1 MWKTIDLFA
10 QPTPFYLIP
19 PFCHPP
25 FIKNFSDHPTP
36 LFLENL
42 EDLIPPLLK
51 KGGSH
56 YAVMADYV
64 TTCLRSP

>member
-1 MWKTIDLFA
+1 MWKTIDLCA
-10 QPTPFYLIP
+10 QPTPFYLILSLFGTHPLYKKFFQP
-19 PFCHPP
+19 P
-25 FIKNFSDHPTP
+25 S
-36 LFLENL
+36 FLENL